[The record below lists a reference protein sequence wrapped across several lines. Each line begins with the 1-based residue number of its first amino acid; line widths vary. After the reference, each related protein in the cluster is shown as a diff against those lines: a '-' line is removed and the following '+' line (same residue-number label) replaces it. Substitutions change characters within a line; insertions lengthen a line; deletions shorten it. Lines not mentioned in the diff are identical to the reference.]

1 MRVPR
6 RTSDLFAFLFDSR
19 SAPVLFIAAALLM
32 AAMGNAFYDLVTDV
46 IGSKSRGSLAL
57 IIASGLVLI
66 VIVVLGLKGLA
77 EIFFRRQPPRIG
89 GSQAFSVRR
98 RAIIFSVGKQSD
110 TIALCLH
117 HQHPEFVG
125 FVCTADS
132 ERFAE
137 DLIVSNG
144 LNSNNCLKKVV
155 DPWDISEVRDMTRDL
170 LAKLIERSIA
180 PAEIVFDITGG
191 LTSMSLGVF
200 MAAEESQID
209 SQYIRSE
216 YDEEG
221 KRLSNTEEAVFIR
234 RFTSPVDDPERMTAD
249 PVR

>member
-46 IGSKSRGSLAL
+46 IGNKSRGSLAL

-89 GSQAFSVRR
+89 GSTAFLVKR

-110 TIALCLH
+110 TIALCLR

-132 ERFAE
+132 ERFTD
-137 DLIVSNG
+137 DLIASHG
-144 LNSNNCLKKVV
+144 LNSKNCFKKVV

-170 LAKLIERSIA
+170 LAKLVERSIP
-180 PAEIVFDITGG
+180 PAEIVFDITGALHRCRWGYLWPRKRAKSIRNTSGRTMTKRVNAYRNPKKRCSSGG
-191 LTSMSLGVF
+191 LHPPLKNPN
-200 MAAEESQID
+200 A
-209 SQYIRSE
+209 
-216 YDEEG
+216 
-221 KRLSNTEEAVFIR
+221 
-234 RFTSPVDDPERMTAD
+234 
-249 PVR
+249 